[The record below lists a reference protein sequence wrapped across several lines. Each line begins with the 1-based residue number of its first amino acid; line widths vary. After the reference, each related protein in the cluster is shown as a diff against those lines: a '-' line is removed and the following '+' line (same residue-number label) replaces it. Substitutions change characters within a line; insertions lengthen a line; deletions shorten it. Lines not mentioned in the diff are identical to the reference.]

1 MTASR
6 PQPSP
11 QGYPDPETHR
21 RRWRL
26 LAREIAARAATITDD
41 AQSIVSPERPG
52 VLEILGSGIEA
63 VGFTRADEAR
73 IRAADHVFF
82 CVADPATKVWLLTER
97 PDAYDL
103 YVLYDDAK
111 RRYVTYMQM
120 AEAMLH
126 PVRQGQRVVAVFYGH
141 PGIFVLATHRAIQI
155 ARREGHRAEMR
166 PAVSALDTLCADL
179 GVDPSQPGMQMY
191 EATDMLIRGRRP
203 DVGLHLVLW
212 QVGLIGELGYRRQ
225 GYLNSNFSVLLD
237 YLESLYGPEHPVV
250 NYVGSRYPGVDPV
263 IDRLTIAS
271 LRDPATQ
278 SWVTGI
284 STFYLPPKQAAP
296 ADPAMLARLGLL
308 RPGQSTREATEALRV
323 IDRYGPR
330 ERRAFRD
337 FETFDVPQSY
347 QWQPDTAAA
356 RFVLDLCESEDLR
369 DRYRTEP
376 ADALAAWGG
385 GLSAREREL
394 LARRDPGGIQ
404 IAAKGMRS
412 TGEPENRRLLE
423 SLLNRKTCTASLSAA
438 MKRAAPGQA
447 HAAAEAWSRDEGVA
461 ADWGA
466 MAGDLQHMLRRSLAA
481 WSGLYLIR
489 GAETSLSIHGHVGAA
504 VTRVDLGGCRVSG
517 ICFDKGVLR
526 WAANAGNP
534 CSGYL
539 QPDLTPQGK
548 RRWVGLLWPA
558 NATPGSEH
566 KVVALEHV
574 PRPRL
579 PVSAIVGEY
588 AGRDAAG
595 KPCKVSVVP
604 TTAGAI
610 VFEVDGVATDRPVTV
625 ASNHFR
631 IGDMVVPL
639 SARIQGAWLA
649 PYFQGAC
656 RLLVQQ
662 GAQAELVTMN
672 LGAEQLVIAGQVV
685 AARLEGLDLVWT
697 GGPSA
702 LAEGRITLVLDP
714 VTLRPL
720 IHGRATSRRGV
731 SAALRGMVVI
741 DEDAARVLLAGTP
754 RLGLPEWAWRH
765 LVTIM
770 VGASAKGGLFLW
782 EGYERASTN
791 LARMQRVLARLH
803 CDDLDG
809 RPW

>member
-1 MTASR
+1 MTARR
-6 PQPSP
+6 PQPP
-11 QGYPDPETHR
+11 PHGYPDPEDHR
-21 RRWRL
+21 RRWRR
-26 LAREIAARAATITDD
+26 LAREIAARAATVTDD
-41 AQSIVSPERPG
+41 AQTLGPPERPG

-111 RRYVTYMQM
+111 RRYLTYMQM

-126 PVRQGQRVVAVFYGH
+126 PVRQGKRVVAVFYGH
-141 PGIFVLATHRAIQI
+141 PGIFVLATHRAVQI

-237 YLESLYGPEHPVV
+237 YLEALYGPEHPVV

-278 SWVTGI
+278 NWVTGI

-308 RPGQSTREATEALRV
+308 RPGQATRETTEALRV
-323 IDRYGPR
+323 VDRYGPR

-337 FETFDVPQSY
+337 FATFDVPQSY
-347 QWQPDTAAA
+347 QWQPDTPAA
-356 RFVLDLCESEDLR
+356 RFVLDLCDSETLR
-369 DRYRTEP
+369 DRYRADP
-376 ADALAAWGG
+376 AGALEAWGG
-385 GLSAREREL
+385 GLSVRERDL
-394 LARRDPGGIQ
+394 LVKRDPGGIQ
-404 IAAKGMRS
+404 LAAKGMRS
-412 TGEPENRRLLE
+412 TGESDNRRLLE
-423 SLLNRKTCTASLSAA
+423 SLLNRKTCTASLLAA
-438 MKRAAPGQA
+438 MKRAPAGQA
-447 HAAAEAWSRDEGVA
+447 HAAAEAWSRSEGVA

-466 MAGDLQHMLRRSLAA
+466 MAADLQQMLRRSLAA
-481 WSGLYLIR
+481 WTGLYLIR
-489 GAETSLSIHGHVGAA
+489 EAETSLSIHGRVGAA
-504 VTRVDLGGCRVSG
+504 VTRVDLDGRRLSG
-517 ICFDKGVLR
+517 IRFDKGVLS
-526 WAANAGNP
+526 WSADADNP

-548 RRWVGLLWPA
+548 RRWVGLVWPR

-579 PVSAIVGEY
+579 PVSALVGDY
-588 AGRDAAG
+588 AGRDGAG
-595 KPCKVSVVP
+595 KSCKVSIAPTAAGEIVV
-604 TTAGAI
+604 
-610 VFEVDGVATDRPVTV
+610 EVDGVATAGPLTV

-631 IGDMVVPL
+631 VGEMVVPL
-639 SARIQGAWLA
+639 SARSQPAWPA
-649 PYFQGAC
+649 PYFHGAC
-656 RLLVQQ
+656 RLLVQH

-672 LGAEQLVIAGQVV
+672 IGAEALVIAGQTV
-685 AARLEGLDLVWT
+685 AARADGFDVSWT
-697 GGPSA
+697 GGPSS
-702 LAEGRITLVLDP
+702 LAEGRVTLTLDP

-720 IHGRATSRRGV
+720 IHGNATSRRGV
-731 SAALRGMVVI
+731 SAALRGMGVM
-741 DEDAARVLLAGTP
+741 DESAARVLLEGSP
-754 RLGLPEWAWRH
+754 RLGLPGWAWRH

-770 VGASAKGGLFLW
+770 VGANAKGGLFLW

-791 LARMQRVLARLH
+791 LARVQRVLTRLH
-803 CDDLDG
+803 GDDTD
-809 RPW
+809 